1 MAVVKKNMIPNSQMI
16 LLRNLKLFINF
27 YMLSPRFPALLFI
40 SSISQDPP
48 FFLSFSRTCRKAC
61 NELFVGK
68 QIDNQDRNDGD
79 GRSRQHDV
87 PLCRGINRIF

>member
-27 YMLSPRFPALLFI
+27 FMLSPRFPALLFF

-48 FFLSFSRTCRKAC
+48 FFLSLYCTRRKAC

-68 QIDNQDRNDGD
+68 QIDNQDRDDGD

-87 PLCRGINRIF
+87 PLGRSIDRIF